1 MSGGHRAEFARLLV
15 LSFDRRSHVTEDNVR
30 KRHCAVDFFSDS
42 APSPS
47 AEEQVRPAC
56 GLRPAACGLLQ
67 IAHSASSSRNPLMTS
82 RLQLMQFLDGFF
94 VDGRI

>member
-30 KRHCAVDFFSDS
+30 KRHCAVDFFFSDS

-47 AEEQVRPAC
+47 AEEQVRP
-56 GLRPAACGLLQ
+56 RPAACGLLQ
-67 IAHSASSSRNPLMTS
+67 SAHSASSSRNPLMTS